1 MGCTRRNSAVVMST
15 SPRKLMARDLMSR
28 ILSVSRVHDVQS
40 ESLGI
45 SAVSNMSQQ
54 FHQYVGQVLVR
65 WNVRYR
71 DHPLVQFFSY
81 DVICDVNM
89 FNAFF
94 LDVVFREIDRYSVIV
109 IVLRILEMVCLV
121 DQVR

>member
-28 ILSVSRVHDVQS
+28 ILSVSCVHDVQS

-54 FHQYVGQVLVR
+54 FHQYVGQVLFR

-71 DHPLVQFFSY
+71 DHPLVQFFY

-109 IVLRILEMVCLV
+109 IVLRILEMVYLV